1 MRYKQY
7 MRHFHLDQPEK
18 TAVAEH
24 ITDTGHS
31 MKFNNICRLI
41 KVQGYMDHLVKE
53 AIEIQLHPNNF
64 NRDGGF
70 MLSRTWQPLL
80 QQVWNTYNENLG
92 QIQHS
97 GSIHYLLGHIQLWT
111 RPQYGYISRQIEC
124 RVISQNAEDGDNVSL
139 WNVRV
144 FDLSGTAVSVRRFY
158 WSSFYVKA
166 LSLELCISSCWFFK
180 VFHPCCALDSKN
192 HGDSVEHS
200 NSVIQYQ
207 LNNKF
212 WSIGP
217 LSGWQNW
224 KIHYTILNGDWD
236 LSFLHIFIVY
246 NRVELRNFI

>member
-97 GSIHYLLGHIQLWT
+97 GSIHYLLGHIQL
-111 RPQYGYISRQIEC
+111 
-124 RVISQNAEDGDNVSL
+124 
-139 WNVRV
+139 
-144 FDLSGTAVSVRRFY
+144 
-158 WSSFYVKA
+158 
-166 LSLELCISSCWFFK
+166 
-180 VFHPCCALDSKN
+180 
-192 HGDSVEHS
+192 
-200 NSVIQYQ
+200 
-207 LNNKF
+207 
-212 WSIGP
+212 
-217 LSGWQNW
+217 
-224 KIHYTILNGDWD
+224 
-236 LSFLHIFIVY
+236 
-246 NRVELRNFI
+246 